1 MQYTGLGKE
10 LKTGIASKFPD
21 ENTAAGQRPID
32 PNVQAIGSL
41 LAGPTWVICQNYIA
55 HPWTRQH
62 FFCVLL
68 SSLRKKCDQPE
79 TSMLPPS
86 EDLITAV
93 NSLVRLTHCYVPK
106 AQHIFFSSP
115 HNNPR
120 GIIPFS
126 KGDNRS
132 KEMFRQCS
140 WQRVGQVCNQT
151 VLFQNLH
158 FHLVLTQ

>member
-1 MQYTGLGKE
+1 
-10 LKTGIASKFPD
+10 
-21 ENTAAGQRPID
+21 
-32 PNVQAIGSL
+32 
-41 LAGPTWVICQNYIA
+41 
-55 HPWTRQH
+55 
-62 FFCVLL
+62 
-68 SSLRKKCDQPE
+68 
-79 TSMLPPS
+79 MLPPS
-86 EDLITAV
+86 EDLITVV
-93 NSLVRLTHCYVPK
+93 NTLVRLTHCYVPR

-132 KEMFRQCS
+132 REMLRQYS

-158 FHLVLTQ
+158 FHLVFTQ